1 MTELPF
7 TLLLT
12 SCYKYHETTI
22 PPLLEALKA
31 QNISVSSVILVIG
44 QWPLEE
50 GSVHLKDMYEGV
62 ATYTCP
68 YSFEAATG
76 LVYLA
81 NNPSIPCKPW
91 IFSQQD
97 TTCCADDYREKSVAF
112 FEDHVLQRSTQ
123 YDVFKLCDK
132 FSLSIGFFRREA
144 LQEISVAA
152 GLMSN
157 VVYDVTPINIKRLKT
172 WCEDIVF
179 SYFDVTRVQHIGE
192 YEDPSYRQQL
202 GFFCYT
208 EGGPSRLVE
217 LYTTLGMIKYK
228 SWFGYDIEVKE
239 DSDGDEYLDIPIGV

>member
-12 SCYKYHETTI
+12 SCYKYYETTI
-22 PPLLEALKA
+22 PPLLEALKE
-31 QNISVSSVILVIG
+31 QDISLSSVILIIG
-44 QWPLEE
+44 QWP
-50 GSVHLKDMYEGV
+50 EGV
-62 ATYTCP
+62 LIPTEFFGIATYICP

-97 TTCCADDYREKSVAF
+97 TTGCADDYRTKIMTF
-112 FEDHVLQRSTQ
+112 FEDHVLPRSTQ

-152 GLMSN
+152 GLKSN
-157 VVYDVTPINIKRLKT
+157 VVYEVTLINIKRLKS
-172 WCEDIVF
+172 WCEDVVF
-179 SYFDVTRVQHIGE
+179 SYFDVARIQHIGK
-192 YEDPSYRQQL
+192 YEDPSYRRQL

-208 EGGPSRLVE
+208 DDGPSRLVE

-228 SWFGYDIEVKE
+228 SWFGYDVEVKE
-239 DSDGDEYLDIPIGV
+239 DEYGKEYMDILIGV